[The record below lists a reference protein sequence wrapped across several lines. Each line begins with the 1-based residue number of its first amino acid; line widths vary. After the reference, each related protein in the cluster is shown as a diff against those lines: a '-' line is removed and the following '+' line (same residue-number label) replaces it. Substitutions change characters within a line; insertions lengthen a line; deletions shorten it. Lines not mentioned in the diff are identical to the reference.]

1 MRLAK
6 SFGLTLPRQLQV
18 QPEIQYIYSR
28 LIFKLTIIV
37 ACECYKYPNDLWQ
50 KKGSPRLLWYDGMPH
65 LQTLRGWL
73 KWSFWHLPLSL
84 VWKGSKGSRW
94 RGRGELTNLLVHF
107 SHGPGC
113 VGLGLKLGARNLIP
127 LSHVGGGN
135 STTTLA
141 SPPRVCIIQGG
152 MADPDVVFITKVH
165 KYSNTVCL
173 KSEIIWENFLS

>member
-94 RGRGELTNLLVHF
+94 RGRERTHQSAGSLLTWPRLCWAGAQVGSQKLNPTLPCGWWELNYHLGQP
-107 SHGPGC
+107 SQ
-113 VGLGLKLGARNLIP
+113 GLYYTGRNGWPRCGLYYKGSQI
-127 LSHVGGGN
+127 
-135 STTTLA
+135 
-141 SPPRVCIIQGG
+141 
-152 MADPDVVFITKVH
+152 F
-165 KYSNTVCL
+165 
-173 KSEIIWENFLS
+173 